1 MARTYAVVSS
11 LLALLVCTALRAQ
24 VAPEDAGATTPAT
37 SAPSSVPSAADTS
50 GTPASAATPEKSG
63 THWWDEFKD
72 PKDGNLDM
80 SSWLLQH
87 KGALLVP
94 IIITEPAVGTGGGL
108 AAVFFRRPAQ
118 SEESKERGDRIPP
131 DIFGVAAF
139 KTENGT
145 YGYGLGGTFHFKDDT
160 WRYVGVAGKAS
171 VNLDFYTQELLQ
183 QSRKIG
189 YNLDGLFTY
198 QQVERRLGHS
208 DWFVSGRWIYM
219 DIDSR
224 LNVQSDRQYFQPKD
238 FAGRA
243 SGLGLG
249 LNYDSR
255 DNTLTPSSGWLGRLE
270 GTAYAPAFGS
280 DNTFQ
285 TYRAHVYGYFKLWD
299 DWVLGTRADVRAA
312 RGAVPFYQLPSIDL
326 RGIAYGRYQDQ
337 NVGMLEAELRW
348 NFTPRWALLGF
359 GGAGR
364 AWGRTLNFNEA
375 STHPAGGVGFRYLIA
390 RALGLYAGIDWAWSQ
405 GQNAYYIQVGSAW
418 R

>member
-1 MARTYAVVSS
+1 MARKCAVVSS
-11 LLALLVCTALRAQ
+11 LLSFLVCTALHAQ
-24 VAPEDAGATTPAT
+24 IARAGANEKSTASDAPLLAQAASDASGVQTTATAPA
-37 SAPSSVPSAADTS
+37 
-50 GTPASAATPEKSG
+50 KSG
-63 THWWDEFKD
+63 TTWWDTFKD
-72 PKDGNLDM
+72 PKDGDVDM
-80 SSWLLQH
+80 SRWLLQH

-108 AAVFFRRPAQ
+108 AAVFFRRPTQ
-118 SEESKERGDRIPP
+118 SEESKERGDHIPP

-160 WRYVGVAGKAS
+160 WRYAGVVAKAS
-171 VNLDFYTQELLQ
+171 VNLDFYTQGFLQ
-183 QSRKIG
+183 ESRKIG

-198 QQVERRLGHS
+198 QQVSRRLGRS

-219 DIDSR
+219 DLDSR
-224 LNVQSDRQYFQPKD
+224 LNLQSDHQYFQPKD
-238 FAGRA
+238 FANRA

-249 LNYDSR
+249 LSYDSR
-255 DNTLTPSSGWLGRLE
+255 DNTLTPSKGWLGRIE

-285 TYRAHVYGYFKLWD
+285 TYHTHVYGYFRLWD
-299 DWVLGTRADVRAA
+299 AWVLGTRADYRAA

-326 RGIAYGRYQDQ
+326 RGIAYGRYQDE
-337 NVGMLEAELRW
+337 NVGVLEAELRW
-348 NFTPRWALLGF
+348 NLTPRWALLGF

-364 AWGRTLNFNEA
+364 AWGRTLDFNEA
-375 STHPAGGVGFRYLIA
+375 STHPAGGLGFRYLVA